1 MATDEVRKDLRAA
14 VAARQELGPE
24 YEDAIIDSFL
34 ERLDARDVQRRAGL
48 PAEAAPRR
56 HPSREND
63 PGGLALAI
71 VSIVAAI
78 PITAIAAGMIGP
90 FGVLIAWIGLVSIN
104 FARTMSRRIR

>member
-1 MATDEVRKDLRAA
+1 
-14 VAARQELGPE
+14 
-24 YEDAIIDSFL
+24 
-34 ERLDARDVQRRAGL
+34 
-48 PAEAAPRR
+48 
-56 HPSREND
+56 
-63 PGGLALAI
+63 

>member
-14 VAARQELGPE
+14 VAARQELGPD
-24 YEDAIIDSFL
+24 YENEIIDSFL
-34 ERLDARDVQRRAGL
+34 EKLDARDVQRRVGSL
-48 PAEAAPRR
+48 PEPAPRR
-56 HPSREND
+56 HPGREPD

-90 FGVLIAWIGLVSIN
+90 FGVLIAWFGLVSIN
-104 FARTMSRRIR
+104 FARTMSRRMR